1 MLYCIMRN
9 RRISNTRLYVD
20 LWNKE
25 YSVGIEL
32 SLIFRTPKQLHRMI
46 AYLTPMIITGSLVS
60 DNEILIQ
67 YNLIIRGA
75 NNEQTNGIR

>member
-9 RRISNTRLYVD
+9 RRISNTQLYLD

-32 SLIFRTPKQLHRMI
+32 TLIFKNLKQMKRMI
-46 AYLTPMIITGSLVS
+46 GYLTPMITTGSLVS

-67 YNLIIRGA
+67 YNLIIRGVR
-75 NNEQTNGIR
+75 ND

>member
-9 RRISNTRLYVD
+9 RRLSNTRLYLD

-25 YSVGIEL
+25 YSVGVEIT
-32 SLIFRTPKQLHRMI
+32 LIFKTVKQMQRMI

-60 DNEILIQ
+60 DNEIFIQ

-75 NNEQTNGIR
+75 SNEQTNSP